1 MAPASKIPQT
11 RRISPTLEILE
22 GRITPSDLFGDGQ
35 SGEFPMGGPGLVMA
49 SSTLPAPT
57 NLTFA
62 SYGEWTNPSLTG
74 SQGGIYFTW
83 PDGIDL
89 SGCNWSLE
97 ENGKVI
103 AVNSRYYT
111 RGSVDKWET
120 TLPALPFTKN
130 PDSRAWPPITNPVI
144 LPLRLGSVANEY
156 AVVVRDSSGQTV
168 RTLPIYSGL
177 QGEPKQTGSIALMD
191 LDYSQADP
199 TGVRMIRATQGE
211 QVAALVLQPNQKYKI
226 ALGELGGSNGVRY
239 NRDPVAAELVLSQ
252 NRYGVEAGL
261 AKDVD
266 SNLWYLNLDT
276 SPLGGKA
283 FTTAIGISNTMTGAA
298 TAPRYLGLVVLDTQG
313 NPPAGTPYVGLG
325 AVNTN
330 QNNDQDFFRGTTGSP
345 ADTGGFKNF
354 DHQYVYLQ
362 GGPNQ
367 VPLQAGKDSI
377 APSSTSAPLPDMV
390 ANESGG
396 TGKRTPNS
404 WRLANGGYD
413 GKGLIQSLREAVK
426 SGATPTVV
434 LYNLM
439 AGVYD
444 DANGVRQKIDESG
457 ALALANLRNKDF
469 MRQYL
474 ADYKFALD
482 TIRGYAQGT
491 TVSVIIEPDFL
502 AYMMKAAYSPGAN
515 PPPSP
520 PTIDLWAQ
528 PKDID
533 LGYDIG
539 RLAEDVGLVPAGTV
553 SGNSVVQFVQAMN
566 AGTRYLSKQGG
577 ESVNLQFGWK
587 FNLWATDFTMPDQSG
602 WKKGIS
608 KVTDWFLANNQPFE
622 KGQDFV
628 RAVAKVTAQ
637 WYQAAGIMDMPSLGG
652 AKVAGPD
659 FIALDKYGIDG
670 GNNQQALTSPGFT
683 DPEATSWFFNGD
695 HWDNYLEYAGQLHQ
709 SLGQIPVR
717 LWQIPV
723 GHVNGSTS
731 VNPGTHALYP
741 DLANKATSDTVQA
754 WEDSAVSY
762 FLGDTFS
769 GNTAGGA
776 AARPDFLKQN
786 NANDAART
794 VDGQGNIVW
803 QSHMAQAKSAGVE
816 AILFGPGLPFA
827 TSAGGYNGVA
837 AQDGYFWAN
846 KAYGYQFD
854 NLVNSGKIPQG
865 GENTGVPLDFGSPE
879 RNTVAGLYRE
889 ILRREPDIRGLE
901 HFTARWLSGTSF
913 ETIAAAILG
922 SRENLEQDIGATYL
936 DLLGREAD
944 PAGLENWVGKMTQGA
959 SLLEVR
965 AGILSSPEYLEKVG
979 GLDGFVPS
987 LYQGLLL
994 READSEGLAHFNRV
1008 LSERGAYQA
1017 AWEFLNSRE
1026 YLERE
1031 ISRMYSTYLDRFVYS
1046 DISGLNHWLARLAQG
1061 ETLTG
1066 VETDIAGSQE
1076 SSGGP
1081 DAGRIL
1087 LVGGQPT

>member
-1 MAPASKIPQT
+1 MSSSTQSLHIRKFRPA
-11 RRISPTLEILE
+11 LEMLE
-22 GRITPSDLFGDGQ
+22 GRITPSDLL
-35 SGEFPMGGPGLVMA
+35 GEGPGEIAFVTMA
-49 SSTLPAPT
+49 ASGMQAPSNVTL
-57 NLTFA
+57 A
-62 SYGEWTNPSLTG
+62 SYGAWTTPALPG
-74 SQGGIYFTW
+74 SQTGIYFTW
-83 PDGIDL
+83 PAGTDL
-89 SGCNWSLE
+89 TGLTWSVE
-97 ENGKVI
+97 ENGKPI
-103 AVNSRYYT
+103 AVNSRYYLGGT
-111 RGSVDKWET
+111 EDAWET
-120 TLPALPFTKN
+120 SLPARDFTKN
-130 PDSRAWPPITNPVI
+130 TDTTAWPPISNPVI
-144 LPLRLGSVANEY
+144 LPLRMCSVGNEY
-156 AVVVRDSSGQTV
+156 VVVVRDGSGQTV
-168 RTLPIYSGL
+168 RTVPIYSGL
-177 QGEPKQTGSIALMD
+177 QGEPKQTGSIALTN
-191 LDYSQADP
+191 LDYSDTAP
-199 TGVRMIRATQGE
+199 EGVRTIRGTAGE

-226 ALGELGGSNGVRY
+226 ALGELGSSTSPRY
-239 NRDPVAAELVLSQ
+239 DRAPIAAELSISQ
-252 NRYGVEAGL
+252 NRYGVEATL
-261 AKDVD
+261 AKDAA
-266 SNLWYLNLDT
+266 SNLWYLNIDT
-276 SPLGGKA
+276 SPLGGQTY
-283 FTTAIGISNTMTGAA
+283 TTAIGISNTMPGAA

-313 NPPAGTPYVGLG
+313 NPPEGTPYVGLG

-330 QNNDQDFFRGTTGSP
+330 QNNDQDFFRGTTTNP
-345 ADTGGFKNF
+345 ADAAGFKNF
-354 DHQYVYLQ
+354 DHQYIYLQ

-367 VPLQAGKDSI
+367 VPLQASKTSI
-377 APSSTSAPLPDMV
+377 EPSSTSAAQPAMV
-390 ANESGG
+390 SNESGASWQ
-396 TGKRTPNS
+396 RTPNS

-413 GKGLIQSLREAVK
+413 GKALIQSLRESIK

-439 AGVYD
+439 AGLYD
-444 DANGVRQKIDESG
+444 DSKGNRQKMDESG

-515 PPPSP
+515 PPASP
-520 PTIDLWAQ
+520 PTIDLWNQ
-528 PKDID
+528 PGEID

-539 RLAEDVGLVPAGTV
+539 QLAADVGLVPGGSV
-553 SGNSVVQFVQAMN
+553 SGNSLVQFVQTMN
-566 AGTRYLSKQGG
+566 AGTRYLSKQGS

-587 FNLWATDFTMPDQSG
+587 FNLWATDFSMPDLSG
-602 WKKGIS
+602 WGKGIS
-608 KVTDWFLANNQPFE
+608 KVTDWFLANNQTFE
-622 KGQDFV
+622 NGQDFV
-628 RAVAKVTAQ
+628 RAVAKVTAE
-637 WYQAAGIMDMPSLGG
+637 WYQAAGIMDMPALGG
-652 AKVAGPD
+652 AKAAGPD

-670 GNNQQALTSPGFT
+670 GNDQQALTSPGFT

-731 VNPGTHALYP
+731 VNPGTQALYP

-776 AARPDFLKQN
+776 ATRPDFLKQN

-803 QSHMAQAKSAGVE
+803 QSHMDQAKSAGVE

-854 NLVNSGKIPQG
+854 NLVNIGRIPQG
-865 GENTGVPLDFGSPE
+865 EADDEVTMDFGSPE

-889 ILRREPDIRGLE
+889 ILQREPDARGLD
-901 HFTARWLSGTSF
+901 HFTARWQSGTSF
-913 ETIAAAILG
+913 EDIAAAILG
-922 SRENLEQDIGATYL
+922 SRENLEQDVGATYTY
-936 DLLGREAD
+936 LLGRDAD
-944 PAGLENWVGKMTQGA
+944 PAGLENWVAKMIRGA

-965 AGILSSPEYLEKVG
+965 AGILSSPEYMAKVG

-987 LYQGLLL
+987 LYQNLLL
-994 READSEGLAHFNRV
+994 READSDGLAHFNRV
-1008 LSERGAYQA
+1008 LAEEGAYRA
-1017 AWEFLNSRE
+1017 VWEFLNSRE

-1046 DISGLNHWLARLAQG
+1046 DMSGLNHWLDRLAQG
-1061 ETLTG
+1061 ESLTG
-1066 VETDIAGSQE
+1066 VEEDIAGSRE

-1081 DAGRIL
+1081 DAGRINL
-1087 LVGGQPT
+1087 